1 MQAIRPNF
9 ERFVA
14 RRLRSASPAMSLP
27 TMLHRSFG
35 AHSFRAFWRY
45 WHPVYG
51 YFLRYYCYLPLRRFL
66 PDSLS
71 LVLTFALSG
80 FLLHDLVAWLAV
92 GHRLFPVVTCHSCY
106 WLA

>member
-1 MQAIRPNF
+1 
-9 ERFVA
+9 
-14 RRLRSASPAMSLP
+14 MSLP